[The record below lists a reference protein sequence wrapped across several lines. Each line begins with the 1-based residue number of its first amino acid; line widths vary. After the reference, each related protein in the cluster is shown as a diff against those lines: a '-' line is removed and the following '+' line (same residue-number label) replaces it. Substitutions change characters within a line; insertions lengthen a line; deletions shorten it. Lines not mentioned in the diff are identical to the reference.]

1 MGVLGSLCWGEPR
14 VEHPSGLDVTATD
27 NRSGP
32 QGMGP
37 YGHGGAN
44 LLALRGDAGVN
55 EPVFASRKGG
65 GHLTER
71 MYTAV
76 LRMVFARPSPA
87 GCRSPWQ
94 GVSASGRH

>member
-14 VEHPSGLDVTATD
+14 FEHPSGLDVTARD

-44 LLALRGDAGVN
+44 PFVAARRAGVN
-55 EPVFASRKGG
+55 GPVFASREGG
-65 GHLTER
+65 GHLMER
-71 MYTAV
+71 T
-76 LRMVFARPSPA
+76 
-87 GCRSPWQ
+87 
-94 GVSASGRH
+94 